1 MEKPEDEFDSNVTV
15 ILLSLLSIQIVIYCF
30 AVFPISNPPPPFR
43 ENSLYSSL
51 SHEGR
56 RSSFSSFFHY
66 SWVLSSCFWF
76 ILNKNMYENQAIM
89 KICVYSLD
97 IHIPTFICTGWDSF
111 RRLFFYLNRKYQKLY
126 HWNGCEF
133 LNYKA
138 WKDMHNSWFLICK

>member
-1 MEKPEDEFDSNVTV
+1 MEKPEDEFDSYVTV

-30 AVFPISNPPPPFR
+30 AVFPISNPPPPPPFL

-56 RSSFSSFFHY
+56 RSSLSSFFHY

-89 KICVYSLD
+89 KRCVYSLD

-111 RRLFFYLNRKYQKLY
+111 RRLFFIYIENIKSCIIETGVNFWITRLEK
-126 HWNGCEF
+126 
-133 LNYKA
+133 
-138 WKDMHNSWFLICK
+138 ICITLGS